1 MIRGTKQI
9 TPKKLNYDIN
19 FSIHNRF
26 DVEVIDSRTGE
37 IRQKAQA
44 HNVICN
50 GLWECLCSTTAGRYY
65 NRIGYGS
72 GSGTPS
78 VNDTKLFHQEGYKEL
93 PYMYDGSYQ
102 HTSMAPKYSWD
113 WDTGVVS
120 QTIMIALPETEL
132 VGVTLTEVGII
143 SAANNKLSTHAML
156 KDMNGNEIS
165 IEKTATDII
174 NIYST
179 IFIHFNPQGYSNGG
193 ILMYFHHLSYKD
205 MVYNPGMPEKT
216 SYLYTILSFLFGF
229 FTPKK
234 IVSSGGM
241 VFCHRNRINNNRS
254 FSASDGNFYCEVG
267 TTLQTSLEEKTITI
281 SANRLAA
288 DKGNGAYDGIS
299 TICFIGYEGS
309 GSSRSLYIQVKEN
322 SWYSYTQI
330 TGESVATGDGET
342 KDFALKFPKAH
353 DVKVYVDGV
362 ESQVTTE
369 YIPHNLGIDYLTPIF
384 EIFPDGTFMPGL
396 MVYNSFSASTAV
408 FYNPWYQSYGI
419 SGINKISGQGG
430 SGVDF
435 VKVSNDLLDWTTVNL
450 TLKKN
455 VYQIPEEYQNYKYWD
470 FSGHA
475 VSVDSRIAQ
484 LLNFSGGFTGKA
496 VHFETPPAAGSVI
509 TADYKTDTIAK
520 DENHVFDF
528 SLTIHLGEYSGA

>member
-65 NRIGYGS
+65 DKIGYGS

-78 VNDTKLFHQEGYKEL
+78 VNDTKLFHQEGYKNL
-93 PYMYDGSYQ
+93 DYTYDASGNDNDKISYQ
-102 HTSMAPKYSWD
+102 WD

-120 QTIMIALPETEL
+120 QTQMITLSETEL

-143 SAANNKLSTHAML
+143 SAQNNNLSTHAML

-179 IFIHFNPQGYSNGG
+179 IFIHFNPKGYSNGG
-193 ILMYFHHLSYKD
+193 ILMYFWNYGLVYELEKKISVYMKTVLSW
-205 MVYNPGMPEKT
+205 
-216 SYLYTILSFLFGF
+216 LFGF
-229 FTPKK
+229 FPWSKFSSLATIAFKFRNNSP
-234 IVSSGGM
+234 IQSRSSGTWG
-241 VFCHRNRINNNRS
+241 
-254 FSASDGNFYCEVG
+254 SDTEKLY
-267 TTLQTSLEEKTITI
+267 TLNSVSVQTSLENKEITL
-281 SANRLAA
+281 SAARIPANS
-288 DKGNGAYDGIS
+288 GNWTGIS
-299 TICFIGYEGS
+299 TISIVLKEGA
-309 GSSRSLYIQVKEN
+309 SSYSDNFYIQVKD
-322 SWYSYTQI
+322 SLWYPYTQI
-330 TGESVATGDGET
+330 TSESVGTGDGET
-342 KDFALKFPKAH
+342 KDFSLKFSRAH
-353 DVKVYVDGV
+353 DAKIYIDGV
-362 ESQVTTE
+362 ESEATVK
-369 YIPHNLGIDYLTPIF
+369 YIPPLIGIRYLIPVMRAF
-384 EIFPDGTFMPGL
+384 SDGTFLPGF
-396 MVYNSFSASTAV
+396 YESDIAV
-408 FYNPWYQSYGI
+408 TYQTKIYYNPWYESYGI
-419 SGINKISGQGG
+419 SSINKVTSGGY
-430 SGVDF
+430 SGVNS
-435 VKVSNDLLDWTTVNL
+435 VKVSNDLSNWITVENL
-450 TLKKN
+450 TLSSGK
-455 VYQIPEEYQNYKYWD
+455 YLIPEEYQNYKYWD

-475 VSVDSRIAQ
+475 INSDS

-496 VHFETPPAAGSVI
+496 VHFATPPAAGSVI

-528 SLTIHLGEYSGA
+528 SLTIHLGEYSGV

>member
-26 DVEVIDSRTGE
+26 DVEVIDSRTGK

-65 NRIGYGS
+65 DKIGYGS

-78 VNDTKLFHQEGYKEL
+78 VNDTALFHQEGYKQL
-93 PYMYDGSYQ
+93 QSTYDGGLEDSNYIL
-102 HTSMAPKYSWD
+102 PKYNWD

-120 QTIMIALPETEL
+120 QTFMVTIPETEI

-143 SAANNKLSTHAML
+143 PAVSNKLSTHAML
-156 KDMNGNEIS
+156 KDMNGNGIS

-179 IFIHFNPQGYSNGG
+179 VFIHFNPQGYSNGG
-193 ILMYFHHLSYKD
+193 ILMYFHGGYRDFLYDQDVVSKLY
-205 MVYNPGMPEKT
+205 YLKT
-216 SYLYTILSFLFGF
+216 IFSVLFGF
-229 FTPKK
+229 MTFKAW
-234 IVSSGGM
+234 VSNLTV
-241 VFCHRNRINNNRS
+241 VFHHRSISAPDRYPSTDGINYGYTGA
-254 FSASDGNFYCEVG
+254 SAQV
-267 TTLQTSLEEKTITI
+267 SLEEKTLTVV
-281 SANRLAA
+281 SNRLGAA
-288 DKGNGAYDGIS
+288 VGNRAYDGIYAIS
-299 TICFIGYEGS
+299 LRSQGGGS
-309 GSSRSLYIQVKEN
+309 EYNRNFYIQVKEN
-322 SWYSYTQI
+322 SWYPYTQI
-330 TGESVATGDGET
+330 TGEAVATGDGET

-353 DVKVYVDGV
+353 DAKIYVDGV
-362 ESQVTTE
+362 ESQATVE
-369 YIPHNLGIDYLTPIF
+369 YIPHGLAIGYLIPI
-384 EIFPDGTFMPGL
+384 EKIFPDGSFLPGFTIYDSL
-396 MVYNSFSASTAV
+396 SNSPTV
-408 FYNPWYQSYGI
+408 FYNPWYEKYGI
-419 SGINKISGQGG
+419 SSINNISSGG
-430 SGVDF
+430 TSTPNY
-435 VKVSNDLLDWTTVNL
+435 VKVSNDLLSWVALNNL
-450 TLKKN
+450 TLSSGK
-455 VYQIPEEYQNYKYWD
+455 YLIPEEYQNYKYWD
-470 FSGHA
+470 LTGNVVT
-475 VSVDSRIAQ
+475 VSSAS

-528 SLTIHLGEYSGA
+528 SLTIHLGEYSGV